1 MIRLGENRGQE
12 EPLAV
17 LRTGSLGSC
26 EAYCKAAIDAVER
39 LGCNRV
45 FVFGSYR
52 AIHANGRS
60 FLVWAVLVVN
70 IFGGHKKSLPRN
82 EIRAVEPA
90 NAVQV
95 VVLLYSRL
103 EPA

>member
-1 MIRLGENRGQE
+1 MIRLGENRGHE

-17 LRTGSLGSC
+17 LRTGSLGSS
-26 EAYCKAAIDAVER
+26 EAYWKAAIDAVER

-45 FVFGSYR
+45 FVFGSYG
-52 AIHANGRS
+52 AIHTNGCS
-60 FLVWAVLVVN
+60 FLVWTVLVVN
-70 IFGGHKKSLPRN
+70 IFGGDKKSLPRN
-82 EIRAVEPA
+82 ETRAVDPA
-90 NAVQV
+90 NPVQV